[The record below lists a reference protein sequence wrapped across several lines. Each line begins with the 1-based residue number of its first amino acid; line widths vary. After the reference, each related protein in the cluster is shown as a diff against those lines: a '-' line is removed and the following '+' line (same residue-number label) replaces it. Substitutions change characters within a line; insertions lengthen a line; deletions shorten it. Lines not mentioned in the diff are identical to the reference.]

1 MRGVRAIS
9 ETLGSKK
16 ELNEEAH
23 KVRYGFSESV
33 VTIASVKKGD
43 ELREHINIWV
53 KRPGSGIPSYELPNV
68 VGKHAARDIP
78 SNYLIKYEDIA

>member
-1 MRGVRAIS
+1 MNRHYCSIQA
-9 ETLGSKK
+9 SK
-16 ELNEEAH
+16 ATIDFA
-23 KVRYGFSESV
+23 YACV
-33 VTIASVKKGD
+33 VTIRDVAVGERFTVD
-43 ELREHINIWV
+43 NIWV